1 MRRILVSISFVF
13 FYFLSFAE
21 HSALLNEAFFDH
33 LENAPSREI
42 YTLSELESQDVGVD
56 SVLKLVNNTK
66 YAVALWGTKIKK
78 DSAYFD
84 ALLSVKLPEDGQR
97 LDFYAR
103 HISFS
108 NSGGIKGRTK
118 LYLAKDVTYLK
129 GDGIRIVFKAN
140 QCFAEIDCNGFVKMG
155 LGADVEFSR
164 DYLIPELPD
173 GTLDPVNRL
182 RSNFYVEAS
191 DMNDILVK
199 IDLDPFQLKG
209 LKDFTFHVHDVIL
222 DMSDYSNPP
231 VVFPSW
237 YTKNGDLSP
246 IPELWRGVYMAKG
259 AVTLPHYAKNENNER
274 IQVGVAD
281 FLYDSKGFSGE
292 VFGAGL
298 LSLDKGRIGGDW
310 ACSIRKLDL
319 KILRNQLVEGDML
332 GQLVM
337 PITKSTDTLSYKAT
351 IGLNGTTSFL
361 VSLNNKIQ
369 IPVLQA
375 KEIVLTPNS
384 YVEIKL
390 EDKKVFTKAY
400 LNGEFNFETSLSG
413 SDESNK
419 ASFKKIT
426 FQGLQLANTSPHLQ
440 IEALSYGANP
450 DKQSLSNF
458 PINIRSIG
466 VRSVGND
473 LYLGIGLAV
482 NINEKFSGE
491 AGLSIHSEIKK
502 VNGKTSFQL
511 KDIGIDSIKI
521 NAELTKIHLIG
532 ALYFFKNDP
541 VYGKGING
549 SLTMSIE
556 MSGGSPL
563 IVSAGALFGSVNG
576 MRYWNAD
583 ASVSGFTLPLGY
595 INITGFAGGAFYHL
609 KKVSSAPSIG
619 RSQSGQCFVPD
630 PTAGLGLMAGVQ
642 FNVMRENVVQANAM
656 FQICFNTEGGLRS
669 ITFMASGQFFSPAAG
684 ATTNAMNDMV
694 LNFNK
699 KFNTETSDASKN
711 DMAVLD
717 KFKLTGNSEVRNILN
732 SGNGLPPSF
741 KANIIIDY
749 NFDDDIFK
757 ANMQVYVN
765 AAGILKGV
773 NAEDL
778 AGEGEVYIS
787 KSKWHVFVGTP
798 TQKVGLDLLGLA
810 QTGSYFMVGTD
821 IPSSPDPP
829 AIVMSLLNL
838 TAEDLNAG
846 RKTSDLNS
854 GKGIAFGANLTI
866 DTGDK
871 SFLMFYARM
880 QAGLGF
886 DVSIRDYGTS
896 AHCEGRKG
904 PIGMNGW
911 YAMGS
916 SYAYFNGNI
925 GIRVNLKFIK
935 GNYEILNVGAAVLL
949 QAKLPN
955 PFYFVGY
962 VGGKYSILGGA
973 VSGRCNFKMEIGEQC
988 KVVTGGTVGDIEI
1001 ISELTPKNNDKDV
1014 SVFNKPQVIFNVP
1027 IDKVFHIENENG
1039 NTEQYRA
1046 TVDNFGVSYAGIA
1059 IAGENEW
1066 NEDHTVLAFR
1076 SLEVLPGN
1084 KEVKVQIKLKF
1095 EKLINNTWVLYG
1107 GESGIPYEIKS
1118 TTFKTGPAPDYIPLD
1133 NIQYTYPLM
1142 NQLNFHDK
1150 ASSTGYIQLIRGQ
1163 KYLFE
1168 ESSTHDFVIKYISS
1182 TATTN
1187 TPLSYNDSKLRVQF
1201 PIPDLAKSAFYQAI
1215 LAKRPKVTSQKID
1228 QNVYADAK
1236 KTDLTEDSYVVE
1248 KKNKSLGNLEDTH
1261 DKEFLKYKFKTS
1273 TYASPQE
1280 KWTTGLSYMNSF
1292 MNTVDGTSTV
1302 HVGNNYRGKELLD
1315 KAEID
1320 GINNAEPL
1328 YVFKLDQKNNAWFQ
1342 SKVKPMLYSSY
1353 PFKGKFFFNR
1363 DTTILGYQA
1372 EKAMYVVE
1380 YPEHDHPTLTDE
1392 IEENGTVS
1400 YLYDFFKVITGVE
1413 SEIRKDHY
1421 HVLLQVINSSVASTS
1436 EFSSF
1441 IEWDFPSIPVQRGVE
1456 YNVNL
1461 YYRLPGEKNLQ
1472 FVKKLVIKF

>member
-1 MRRILVSISFVF
+1 MRRIVTFISLVFLYS
-13 FYFLSFAE
+13 LSFAE
-21 HSALLNEAFFDH
+21 SPLLFSPEILSEIEH
-33 LENAPSREI
+33 APSRTIYNIAEI
-42 YTLSELESQDVGVD
+42 ESQDVGVD

-84 ALLSVKLPEDGQR
+84 ALLSIKLPEDGQR
-97 LDFYAR
+97 LDFYAH

-118 LYLAKDVTYLK
+118 LFLAKDVSCLK
-129 GDGIRIVFKAN
+129 GDGVRIVFKAN

-182 RSNFYVEAS
+182 KSNFYLEAS
-191 DMNDILVK
+191 DINDVLVK
-199 IDLDPFQLKG
+199 IDLAPFQLKG
-209 LKDFTFHVHDVIL
+209 LQDFTFHLHDVIL

-231 VVFPSW
+231 IVFPSW

-259 AVTLPHYAKNENNER
+259 TITLPHYAKNENNER

-298 LSLDKGRIGGDW
+298 LTLDKGRIGGDW

-450 DKQSLSNF
+450 EKQTMSNF

-482 NINEKFSGE
+482 NISEKFSGE
-491 AGLSIHSEIKK
+491 AGLSIRSEIKK

-556 MSGGSPL
+556 MSSGSPL

-609 KKVSSAPSIG
+609 KKVSTAPSIG

-669 ITFMASGQFFSPAAG
+669 ITFMASGQFFSPAMS

-694 LNFNK
+694 SGFNK
-699 KFNTETSDASKN
+699 KFNTESSDASKN

-732 SGNGLPPSF
+732 SGNGMPPSL

-757 ANMQVYVN
+757 ANMQVYIN
-765 AAGILKGV
+765 AAGIIKGV

-778 AGEGEVYIS
+778 AGEGEIYIS

-798 TQKVGLDLLGLA
+798 TQKVGVDILGLA

-821 IPSSPDPP
+821 IPSSPEPP

-838 TAEDLNAG
+838 TAEDLNGSRNSGAIG
-846 RKTSDLNS
+846 S

-871 SFLMFYARM
+871 SFLMFYSRM

-886 DVSIRDYGTS
+886 DVSFRDYGAST
-896 AHCEGRKG
+896 HCEGRKG
-904 PIGMNGW
+904 AIGMNGW
-911 YAMGS
+911 YATGS
-916 SYAYFNGNI
+916 AYSYFNGRI

-935 GNYEILNVGAAVLL
+935 GNYEILQVGAAVLL

-962 VGGKYSILGGA
+962 VGGKYSIFNGA

-988 KVVTGGTVGDIEI
+988 KIETGGGVGDIEI
-1001 ISELTPKNNDKDV
+1001 ISELTPKANDNDV
-1014 SVFNKPQVIFNVP
+1014 SVFIKPQAIFNVP
-1027 IDKVFHIENENG
+1027 LDKIFHIENENG
-1039 NTEQYRA
+1039 TTEQYRA
-1046 TVDNFGVSYAGIA
+1046 SLESFGASASGVNV
-1059 IAGENEW
+1059 AGEYEW
-1066 NEDHTVLAFR
+1066 NDDKTVLAFR
-1076 SLEVLPGN
+1076 SIEVLPAN

-1095 EKLINNTWVLYG
+1095 EKLVNDTWVLYA
-1107 GESGIPYEIKS
+1107 GESGNPYEIKS
-1118 TTFKTGPAPDYIPLD
+1118 TTFKTGPAPDYIPLE

-1168 ESSTHDFVIKYISS
+1168 QSASNDYIIKYSSS
-1182 TATTN
+1182 TATASTS
-1187 TPLSYNDSKLRVQF
+1187 LSYDESKIRVQF
-1201 PIPDLAKSAFYQAI
+1201 PIPDLSKNVFYHAI
-1215 LAKRPKVTSQKID
+1215 LAKRAKSESQKID
-1228 QNVYADAK
+1228 QNVYAEAK
-1236 KTDLTEDSYVVE
+1236 KTDLNDDSYVVE
-1248 KKNKSLGNLEDTH
+1248 KKNKSLGNLEDSH
-1261 DKEFLKYKFKTS
+1261 DVEFLNYKFKTS
-1273 TYASPQE
+1273 TYATPQE
-1280 KWTTGLSYMNSF
+1280 KWTTGLFYMNSF
-1292 MNTVDGTSTV
+1292 MNTVEGTSIV
-1302 HVGNNYRGKELLD
+1302 HVGNNYKGKELLD

-1320 GINNAEPL
+1320 GINNVEPL
-1328 YVFKLDQKNNAWFQ
+1328 YVFKLDQNNTWF
-1342 SKVKPMLYSSY
+1342 KTNVKPMLYSEY

-1380 YPEHDHPTLTDE
+1380 YPENNHPTLTDE
-1392 IEENGTVS
+1392 IEESGAVH
-1400 YLYDFFKVITGVE
+1400 YLYDFFKVISGVE

-1421 HVLLQVINSSVASTS
+1421 HVLLQVINNSVGSTK
-1436 EFSSF
+1436 EYAPF
-1441 IEWDFPSIPVQRGVE
+1441 IGWDFPSLTVQRGVE
-1456 YNVNL
+1456 YSVNL
-1461 YYRLPGEKNLQ
+1461 YYRMPGDKSLQ